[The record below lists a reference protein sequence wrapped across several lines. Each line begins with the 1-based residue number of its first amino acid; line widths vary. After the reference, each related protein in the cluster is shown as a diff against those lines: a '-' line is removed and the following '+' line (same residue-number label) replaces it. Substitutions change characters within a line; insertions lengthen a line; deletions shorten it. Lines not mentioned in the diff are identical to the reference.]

1 MSKSKSKIVFFTRN
15 KPDDTLAQYQRIQ
28 KLMSLFNKAFEKDVV
43 LFNTY
48 DESLSHSKL
57 ILKSKKKIKAYLKA
71 IKYKI
76 DSIVIDTLDPWSIAY
91 LNRYALKRNIKVY
104 IDIVEYADPKEKK
117 FGYLSPSLLLNHR
130 VIKHSVKKNMKVIAI
145 SSFFTSY
152 YDRKGIKSVLIP
164 NMINEEDDYSNNV
177 KKRLTDKVHFIFAGY
192 PQKKDALDVTMQA
205 MIALNK
211 QYPDHF
217 CFHIAGL
224 NEEEFFEKYK
234 KLKKN
239 RKEIQ
244 SFTAFHGFVRREAI
258 KSLYYKSDF
267 SIIMRDPSMKV
278 CQSGFPTKF
287 SESLSFARPVIS
299 NLTSDIGL
307 YLTHKMNGYVVTG
320 FNKESLLTTLKLALE
335 KKAHRKEMFANAYE
349 CAKRFFSP
357 SMYIERL
364 RGTEDVQK

>member
-1 MSKSKSKIVFFTRN
+1 MSKNKIIFFTRN

-28 KLMSLFNKAFEKDVV
+28 KLMSLFHTAFNKDVV

-48 DESLSHSKL
+48 DENLSHAKQ
-57 ILKSKKKIKAYLKA
+57 ITKSKKKIKQYLKA

-76 DSIVIDTLDPWSIAY
+76 EAIVIDVLDPWSIAY

-117 FGYLSPSLLLNHR
+117 FGYLSPSLYLNHK
-130 VIKHSVKKNMKVIAI
+130 VIKRSVKKNMTVIAI
-145 SSFFTSY
+145 SSFFTAY
-152 YDRKGIKSVLIP
+152 YDKKGIKSILIP
-164 NMINEEDDYSNNV
+164 NLINEEDDYSKNV
-177 KKRLTDKVHFIFAGY
+177 KKKLTDKVHFIFAGY
-192 PQKKDALDVTMQA
+192 PQKKDALDMIMSTM
-205 MIALNK
+205 ILLNK

-224 NEEEFFEKYK
+224 NEEEFFAKYK
-234 KLKKN
+234 KLNKY

-258 KSLYYKSDF
+258 KSLYYKSDY
-267 SIIMRDPSMKV
+267 SIIFRDPSLKV

-307 YLTHKMNGYVVTG
+307 YLTNKMNGYVVESFT
-320 FNKESLLTTLKLALE
+320 KEALLTKLKLAIE
-335 KKAHRKEMFANAYE
+335 KKNNRSEMFKNAYK

-364 RGTEDVQK
+364 KGTEDVSK